1 MKEKLLLTKK
11 PVLKGDDG
19 HKTFSIRIRT
29 STAEELERLAIKT
42 DRSRNDVICTL
53 LDWALANTETKEDQH
68 R

>member
-19 HKTFSIRIRT
+19 YKTFSIRIHS
-29 STAEELERLAIKT
+29 STAEELEKLAIKT

-53 LDWALANTETKEDQH
+53 LKWALSNTETMEEQH
-68 R
+68 S